1 MINLKVIINK
11 ILFSAK
17 SAFSNTKLYNFM
29 VVEQKIILLITVIT
43 NMPKYNTN

>member
-1 MINLKVIINK
+1 MIIIHLKEAINK

-29 VVEQKIILLITVIT
+29 VVEHNII
-43 NMPKYNTN
+43 NTIDYYHY